1 MDSPSNLNP
10 VEPGQSSTSR
20 AHWNVNASISH
31 THEQHFSVSEY
42 SLPTTIAPDIL
53 QLRHPNAYNR
63 NESRRKVIHRYDLVP
78 KTLLRLASSPMV
90 RGTSHHFPSGFSA
103 VTGNTAIVARARQLI
118 LDVTEKGNKLPEEW
132 RECLELPVPTEE
144 VDEWAVEDEGL
155 VCPGCGFVI

>member
-1 MDSPSNLNP
+1 
-10 VEPGQSSTSR
+10 
-20 AHWNVNASISH
+20 
-31 THEQHFSVSEY
+31 
-42 SLPTTIAPDIL
+42 
-53 QLRHPNAYNR
+53 
-63 NESRRKVIHRYDLVP
+63 
-78 KTLLRLASSPMV
+78 MV